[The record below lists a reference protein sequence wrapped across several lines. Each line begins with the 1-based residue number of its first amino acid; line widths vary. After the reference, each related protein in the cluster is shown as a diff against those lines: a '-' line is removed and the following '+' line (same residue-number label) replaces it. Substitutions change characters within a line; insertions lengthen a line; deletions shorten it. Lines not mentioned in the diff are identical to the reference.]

1 MWTGYATEIFFIAA
15 SLMKRLSFTLQVNL
29 NVKQGGKRLEHQGI
43 RIEFV
48 GQIGE
53 RPVMS
58 DFIVSIVTTVVVL
71 QIWRTW
77 FKPKVTQSRITNSN
91 SLTM

>member
-1 MWTGYATEIFFIAA
+1 MFPV
-15 SLMKRLSFTLQVNL
+15 QVNL

-53 RPVMS
+53 
-58 DFIVSIVTTVVVL
+58 
-71 QIWRTW
+71 
-77 FKPKVTQSRITNSN
+77 
-91 SLTM
+91 